1 MTRSEQIALTPTWK
15 VSHGLNCC
23 LRVVGLAKS
32 SWYDHQQSKQQP
44 PSEADQWLKE
54 QLVEIIGEYPCYG
67 WRKLT
72 AEVRDRTGRKI
83 NHKRVRRVLADQ
95 QLQLRRSVSAP
106 PPSPV
111 EQIVQAHRGELN
123 RLSGRR
129 FGPFELLSGDFTEL
143 KYSQGRR
150 KAWLAGFYDPA
161 GRLPVGW
168 AVGRSANTDLALQAW
183 QGARSWYARWG
194 KPLEASVVHTDQDT
208 VFKSYRWLHQLL
220 CEDQVELSYSERGAK
235 DNPWIESLWSRLKDE
250 VGQLL
255 FDSGSLNELRQVVNN
270 YFKQYIHQRRHQSLQ
285 QQIPINVLTN
295 QNDNGE
301 AANQQLVQLV
311 L

>member
-1 MTRSEQIALTPTWK
+1 MTRSEQIALTQTWSG
-15 VSHGLNCC
+15 SHGLNCC

-32 SWYDHQQSKQQP
+32 SWYSHLQSEGGV
-44 PSEADQWLKE
+44 PSEADQWLKD
-54 QLVEIIGEYPCYG
+54 QLVEIIGEYPYYG

-72 AEVRDRTGRKI
+72 AEVRERTGRKI
-83 NHKRVRRVLADQ
+83 NHKRVRRVLASH

-111 EQIVQAHRGELN
+111 EKILQTHCGELN
-123 RLSGRR
+123 RLSGRTV
-129 FGPFELLSGDFTEL
+129 GPFELLSGDFTEL

-150 KAWLAGFYDPA
+150 KGWLAAFYDPA
-161 GRLPVGW
+161 GRVPVGW
-168 AVGRSANTDLALQAW
+168 AVGRSANTELALQAW
-183 QGARSWYARWG
+183 QGVQSWYGRWE
-194 KPLEASVVHTDQDT
+194 KPLASTVIHTDQDT
-208 VFKSYRWLHQLL
+208 VFKSYRWLHQVL
-220 CEDQVELSYSERGAK
+220 CQDQVEISYSERGAK

-255 FDSGSLNELRQVVNN
+255 FDSGSLNELQEVVND
-270 YFKQYIHQRRHQSLQ
+270 YFTQYIYQRRHQSLH

-295 QNDNGE
+295 HNENGE
-301 AANQQLVQLV
+301 AANHQLVQLV